1 MSEIDKKNLIEE
13 IANKVVN
20 KIDELEYNTEI
31 SNSELWKDLINPNE
45 MDFDELFELNN
56 RIIDLCENKEISTY
70 WCWCCSK
77 WALMPKP
84 MEEMTFS

>member
-31 SNSELWKDLINPNE
+31 SN
-45 MDFDELFELNN
+45 
-56 RIIDLCENKEISTY
+56 
-70 WCWCCSK
+70 
-77 WALMPKP
+77 
-84 MEEMTFS
+84 